1 MGSPL
6 SVEKRRSNRKAL
18 TGLLPVSLVN
28 QLGERLNARPVDI
41 SSEGL
46 GIVTDLIL
54 DVGNI
59 LFLKTHNQHI
69 ELEVSWG
76 KRDFGKNNLYRYG
89 LKTRDESNLE
99 LVFEDAGCLR

>member
-6 SVEKRRSNRKAL
+6 VLEKRRKQRRAL
-18 TGLLPVSLVN
+18 TGLLPGSLLN
-28 QLGERLNARPVDI
+28 QQGDKVNARPVDI
-41 SSEGL
+41 SPEGL

-54 DVGNI
+54 DLGHI

-89 LKTRDESNLE
+89 LRVRDGSNLE
-99 LVFEDAGCLR
+99 TIFESAGCLK